1 MLAKAPNIK
10 RAIEYLAACGA
21 VPIAIIERDGLC
33 SIHAGQIAGT
43 VAARWWISER
53 IAPRVAAQARRLADV
68 SPDVSPAT
76 AALHRSAASLGLT
89 LTADD
94 VAAELIHLDDVPAA
108 RRLPR
113 FLSDKIQLVFGMGT
127 DALTF
132 NAVGMS
138 AWPAPLVNHHR
149 RPQPVPPRT
158 SLIMSSSTT
167 APIVALTIALM
178 MPAPR

>member
-33 SIHAGQIAGT
+33 SIHAGKIAGT

-94 VAAELIHLDDVPAA
+94 VAAEPIHLDDVPAA

-132 NAVGMS
+132 KAVGMS
-138 AWPAPLVNHHR
+138 AWPAP
-149 RPQPVPPRT
+149 P
-158 SLIMSSSTT
+158 SSITIDDPSRYHLGQ
-167 APIVALTIALM
+167 AL
-178 MPAPR
+178 